1 MPLTDKQIQSLKEDL
16 LTLKKNLEGD
26 EGFKEDYT
34 ETTGELSSG
43 VDNHM
48 ADQAA
53 EYEDR
58 MKEQTFQRADQEK
71 LQEVEDALER
81 MEEGTYGIC
90 VDTGEEIPYE
100 RLEIVPFTKRTIE
113 AQQKVDQ
120 EGSDQMADQQFAE
133 AMDNVA
139 DQDTL
144 REDTL
149 TTKKLD
155 KEQDAY
161 R

>member
-1 MPLTDKQIQSLKEDL
+1 MPLTDKQIQTLKQDL
-16 LTLKKNLEGD
+16 LDLKKNLEGN
-26 EGFKEDYT
+26 EGFTTDFSES
-34 ETTGELSSG
+34 TGEVSNG

-53 EYEDR
+53 QYEDR

-71 LQEVEDALER
+71 LQEVEEALQRIED
-81 MEEGTYGIC
+81 GTYGLC

-100 RLEIVPFTKRTIE
+100 RLEIVPYTKRTIE
-113 AQQKVDQ
+113 AQEKVDQ
-120 EGSDQMADQQFAE
+120 EGNDQDADQQFAE
-133 AMDNVA
+133 SMENVA
-139 DQDTL
+139 DKDTL

-149 TTKKLD
+149 TTQKLD

-161 R
+161 K

>member
-1 MPLTDKQIQSLKEDL
+1 
-16 LTLKKNLEGD
+16 
-26 EGFKEDYT
+26 
-34 ETTGELSSG
+34 
-43 VDNHM
+43 M
-48 ADQAA
+48 ADQAT

-71 LQEVEDALER
+71 LQEVDEALER
-81 MEEGTYGIC
+81 MEEGTYGVC

-100 RLEIVPFTKRTIE
+100 RLEIVPYTKRTIE

-139 DQDTL
+139 DRDTL
-144 REDTL
+144 REETL
-149 TTKKLD
+149 TTTKLD